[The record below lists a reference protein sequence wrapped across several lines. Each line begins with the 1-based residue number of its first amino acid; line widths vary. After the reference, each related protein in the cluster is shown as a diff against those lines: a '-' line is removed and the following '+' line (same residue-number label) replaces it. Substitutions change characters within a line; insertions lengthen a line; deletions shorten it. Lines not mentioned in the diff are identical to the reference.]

1 VKKIIFALLG
11 GILLS
16 GCVSNGPSDTPMA
29 QPLAQ
34 QIPGNDVRKR
44 ASIHTELG
52 FAYYEQKNMVAALD
66 EARLSLSI
74 DSSYALAYN
83 LLGLIYLELKEIPQ
97 GEEAFQR
104 ALSLA
109 PGDPDISNNYGW
121 FLCETNRYTKAMSY
135 FDVAMKNPLY
145 SAPAL
150 TMNNAAQC
158 ASKNGDDAK
167 AEELLQKATRLDP
180 NNTRGVLFLADLYY
194 RMGRYG
200 EARLKLMDFH
210 RKSDMTAASAWLG
223 LRIARKTGER
233 LEEARYL
240 SQMRQRFPDSN
251 EMVLLNQGRFE

>member
-1 VKKIIFALLG
+1 VKKAILILLG
-11 GILLS
+11 ALALLS
-16 GCVSNGPSDTPMA
+16 GCVSNGPSGSIA

-34 QIPGNDVRKR
+34 QLPGSDQRNR

-83 LLGLIYLELKEIPQ
+83 LLGLIYLELREIPQ

-121 FLCETNRYTKAMSY
+121 FLCETNRYTKAMGY

-158 ASKNGDDAK
+158 ASKNGDEAK
-167 AEELLQKATRLDP
+167 AEELLLKATRLDP
-180 NNTRGVLFLADLYY
+180 NNIRGVLLLAELNY
-194 RMGRYG
+194 RTGRYG
-200 EARLKLMDFH
+200 EARLRLTDFH
-210 RKSDMTAASAWLG
+210 RKNDMTSASAWLG
-223 LRIARKTGER
+223 LRIARKTGDR
-233 LEEARYL
+233 TEEARYL
-240 SQMRQRFPDSN
+240 AQLRQRFPDSN
-251 EMVLLNQGRFE
+251 EMALLNQGRFE

>member
-1 VKKIIFALLG
+1 MKKILLVLLG
-11 GILLS
+11 VMLLS
-16 GCVSNGPSDTPMA
+16 GCVSNGPSSTPMA

-34 QIPGNDVRKR
+34 QIPSNEVRKR

-97 GEEAFQR
+97 GDEAFQR
-104 ALSLA
+104 ALSFA

-121 FLCETNRYTKAMSY
+121 FLCETNHYAKAMSF

-150 TMNNAAQC
+150 TMNNAALC
-158 ASKNGDDAK
+158 ASKNGDEAK

-180 NNTRGVLFLADLYY
+180 NNTRGILLLAELNY
-194 RMGRYG
+194 RTGRYG
-200 EARLKLMDFH
+200 EARLRLMDFH
-210 RKSDMTAASAWLG
+210 HKSDMTAASAWLG
-223 LRIARKTGER
+223 FRIARKTGER
-233 LEEARYL
+233 MEEARYL
-240 SQMRQRFPDSN
+240 SQLRQRFPDSN
-251 EMVLLNQGRFE
+251 EMALLNQGRFE